1 MHDDATD
8 SDSKDVQAAAK
19 GKVRGKG
26 LYFPLA
32 ACQKFGD
39 DDTFE
44 NGVFLGPI
52 GHLTFKGEF
61 VLLSRHHGPP
71 PWGGWP
77 PQQDA
82 PPQTLTPPYLVL
94 LSTSRSLHKQ
104 GQAAL
109 V

>member
-1 MHDDATD
+1 MHDAAN

-26 LYFPLA
+26 LYFPLN

-52 GHLTFKGEF
+52 GHLTFKGDLDEP
-61 VLLSRHHGPP
+61 SGDHPP
-71 PWGGWP
+71 IE
-77 PQQDA
+77 
-82 PPQTLTPPYLVL
+82 
-94 LSTSRSLHKQ
+94 
-104 GQAAL
+104 
-109 V
+109 